1 MIRRLTMTLTPLALS
16 LGLAGCLNLAPD
28 YQRPALPVPA
38 TLPAASALRRRPCR
52 AGASW
57 CVTSACARWSTV
69 RWPRAAT
76 CGWRC

>member
-38 TLPAASALRRRPCR
+38 TLPAAARCAGGPAGLAR
-52 AGASW
+52 AGA
-57 CVTSACARWSTV
+57 
-69 RWPRAAT
+69 
-76 CGWRC
+76 